1 MPRAVLPT
9 REWIA
14 RITPEDTLEEIAA
27 DSIPQVRTV
36 WNDEFDKIF
45 DLSRT
50 SSHTG
55 LSRKQLCRMQKSV
68 SNHSHGGSMRDIGQR
83 NSLLI
88 DKCFVDGLV
97 EGFDAV
103 LMVAFVMGIVAMAI
117 MAIHLRLRLW
127 RSKRRVQLACM
138 TDNGQLDTKIEA

>member
-1 MPRAVLPT
+1 
-9 REWIA
+9 
-14 RITPEDTLEEIAA
+14 
-27 DSIPQVRTV
+27 
-36 WNDEFDKIF
+36 
-45 DLSRT
+45 
-50 SSHTG
+50 
-55 LSRKQLCRMQKSV
+55 
-68 SNHSHGGSMRDIGQR
+68 MRDIGQR

-103 LMVAFVMGIVAMAI
+103 LMVAFVMGIVAMVI

-138 TDNGQLDTKIEA
+138 TDNGQLDMKIEA